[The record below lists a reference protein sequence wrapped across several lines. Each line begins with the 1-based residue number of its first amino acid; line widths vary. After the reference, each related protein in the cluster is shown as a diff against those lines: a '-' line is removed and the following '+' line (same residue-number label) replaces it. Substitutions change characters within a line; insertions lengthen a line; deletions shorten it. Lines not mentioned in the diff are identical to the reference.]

1 MRSALYGLLG
11 LPALLLSSTAQAAVQ
26 VVCHWEGGPLV
37 AITVEGEATAF
48 SHYRY
53 YGGSYYDIV
62 VNRTGV
68 WMLLDEPKPVLS
80 VRPYWPAYQPINVVW
95 SRHFAGGRCWR

>member
-1 MRSALYGLLG
+1 MRSALFGLLG
-11 LPALLLSSTAQAAVQ
+11 LSALLLSSSAQAAVR

-37 AITVEGEATAF
+37 AITVEGEASAF
-48 SHYRY
+48 RHYRY

-62 VNRTGV
+62 RNRTGV
-68 WMLLDEPKPVLS
+68 WMLLDEPKAVLS
-80 VRPYWPAYQPINVVW
+80 VQQYWPAYHPINVAW